1 MKKKCCWNMK
11 KQFLALTVLPTI
23 GLGLLVTLISY
34 SAFRSSLLSQ
44 VENEL
49 RNAGNSVLHYFDLS
63 YPGDYSLVS
72 DSADTGSSYTLF
84 KGDSDITEEYRYIDS
99 VKESTGIDITV
110 FYQDVRMLTTIKTQ
124 TKKRYSGTT
133 VLSSIFTD
141 IMNTG
146 EEHFYQK
153 LNVLNTPFFAYYAP
167 IRNSDGEIVGIIFAG
182 KPTSEI
188 DSMIRHSMFPIVMI
202 VIFISLIVGALSIF
216 CCHQMV
222 FAVQT
227 TNRFL
232 SRVAQGNLNTELDS
246 RILKKKDE
254 LGDMG
259 RCAVNMQQSL
269 RALVEQD
276 ALTGLNNRRYADK
289 RLHQLISENH
299 SKDTSFTIAIGD
311 IDFFKKVNDTYGH
324 EAGDVVLKGVAGL
337 IKKCVDQCGYAS
349 RWGGEEFLFVFE
361 KISYKQSVKALHA
374 FLDELRNTTFMYN
387 ETPIRVTMTIGVAV
401 CHPNDN
407 LNILL
412 KYADDKLYKGKTEG
426 RNQIVT

>member
-11 KQFLALTVLPTI
+11 KQFLALTILPTV

-34 SAFRSSLLSQ
+34 SAFRSTLHSQ
-44 VENEL
+44 VENQL
-49 RNAGNSVLHYFDLS
+49 RNIGKSILLYFELA
-63 YPGDYSLVS
+63 YPGDYSLVTVP
-72 DSADTGSSYTLF
+72 DEDNSSYTLF
-84 KGDSDITEEYRYIDS
+84 KGDADITTEYRYIDC
-99 VKESTGIDITV
+99 VKESTGIDITI
-110 FYQDVRMLTTIKTQ
+110 FYKDVRMLTTIKTP
-124 TKKRYSGTT
+124 TGKRYSGTA
-133 VLSSIFTD
+133 VLSSVFTD

-146 EEHFYQK
+146 EEHFYRN
-153 LNVLNTPFFAYYAP
+153 LNILNTPFFAYYAP
-167 IRNSDGEIVGIIFAG
+167 VRNLDGEIIGIIFAG

-188 DSMIRHSMFPIVMI
+188 DAMIRHAILPIILI
-202 VIFISLIVGALSIF
+202 VIVISLIVGALSIF

-222 FAVQT
+222 FAIQT

-232 SRVAQGNLNTELDS
+232 TRVAQGNLNTELDP
-246 RILKKKDE
+246 RILKKQDE

-269 RALVEQD
+269 RSLVELD
-276 ALTGLNNRRYADK
+276 ALTGLNNRRFADK
-289 RLHQLISENH
+289 KLHQLISENH

-311 IDFFKKVNDTYGH
+311 IDFFKRVNDTYGH
-324 EAGDVVLKGVAGL
+324 EAGDVVLKGVSDL
-337 IKKCVDQCGYAS
+337 IRKCVDQRGYAS
-349 RWGGEEFLFVFE
+349 RWGGEEFLFVFDS
-361 KISYKQSVKALHA
+361 ISYKKSVEALYS
-374 FLDELRNTTFMYN
+374 FLEELRGTTFMYN
-387 ETPIRVTMTIGVAV
+387 NTPIQVTMTIGVAI

>member
-1 MKKKCCWNMK
+1 MKKKCFWNMK
-11 KQFLALTVLPTI
+11 KQFLALTVLPTV

-34 SAFRSSLLSQ
+34 SAFRSSLHSQ

-49 RNAGNSVLHYFDLS
+49 RNTGNSVLLYFDLS
-63 YPGDYSLVS
+63 YPGDYSLTS
-72 DSADTGSSYTLF
+72 DQNEEKLSYTLF
-84 KGDSDITEEYRYIDS
+84 KGDMDITEEYRYIDGI
-99 VKESTGIDITV
+99 KEATGIDITI
-110 FYQDVRMLTTIKTQ
+110 FYQDVRMLTTLKTQ
-124 TKKRYSGTT
+124 TQKRFSGTT
-133 VLSSIFTD
+133 VQSSVFTD
-141 IMNTG
+141 IINTG
-146 EEHFYQK
+146 EEHFYRK
-153 LNVLNTPFFAYYAP
+153 LNVMNTPFFAYYAP

-188 DSMIRHSMFPIVMI
+188 DAMIRDSIFPIILI
-202 VIFISLIVGALSIF
+202 VIIISLIVGALSIF

-222 FAVQT
+222 FSVQT

-232 SRVAQGNLNTELDS
+232 SHVAQGNLNTELDS
-246 RILKKKDE
+246 RIINRPDE

-269 RALVEQD
+269 RDLVEQD
-276 ALTGLNNRRYADK
+276 VLTGLNNRRYADK

-324 EAGDVVLKGVAGL
+324 EAGDVVLKGIAGL
-337 IKKCVDQCGYAS
+337 IKKCVDQHGYAS

-361 KISYKQSVKALHA
+361 NISYKQSVKALHS
-374 FLDELRNTTFMYN
+374 FLNELRNTAFMYN
-387 ETPIRVTMTIGVAV
+387 DTPIRVTMTIGVAV

-412 KYADDKLYKGKTEG
+412 KYADDKLYKGKMEG